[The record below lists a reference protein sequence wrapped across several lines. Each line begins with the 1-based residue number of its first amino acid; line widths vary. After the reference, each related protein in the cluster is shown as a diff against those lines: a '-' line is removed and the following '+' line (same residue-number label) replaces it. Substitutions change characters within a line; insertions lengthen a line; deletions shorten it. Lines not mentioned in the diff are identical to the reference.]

1 MFTYHSQIIAISKV
15 KRSCIIKKKKIV
27 ILFNTLKFLFY
38 YANMFK

>member
-15 KRSCIIKKKKIV
+15 KRSCIIKKKIV